1 MPRLVNLCI
10 PCKGSHIFHRPHYA
24 VTSRAACSL
33 STHRRR
39 AVLVADATAVWGK
52 LQPLL
57 RALPASRAAAPFIA
71 GTGGPRSTSPDGP
84 SARKCLPVPSSTFK
98 YLPPAGRPVVW

>member
-39 AVLVADATAVWGK
+39 AVLVADATVVWGK

-57 RALPASRAAAPFIA
+57 RALPASRAAAPSSQAPAAVVAA
-71 GTGGPRSTSPDGP
+71 GGLTSASRSLGSCQTPT
-84 SARKCLPVPSSTFK
+84 LPQQRCALFCF
-98 YLPPAGRPVVW
+98 